1 MKQIFCLAENIRED
15 LGRVV
20 RASTSPIRLVFR
32 ARIILLA
39 CEGKSHFAIV
49 RILNTTFSTVRK
61 WLLRFIQNPNLESL
75 EDAPR
80 SGRPP
85 IILAAAKCEVMKFAC
100 SEPKAIGADLGNIWT
115 IKNLQKCV
123 EESMGV
129 LLSKSEVHRILNH
142 SDLRPHKV
150 EMWLHSPDPLFQE
163 KVTKISSL
171 YLNPPDDGIVLCI
184 DEKSGM
190 QALERER
197 SVSSRDKGCTVRL
210 DYEYKRHGTQTLLA
224 CFEVKTGQVFGHCG
238 KTRKTEDLMEFMEAV
253 AQRYPDQK
261 VYIVWDNLNIHHGYR
276 WDEFNQRHGNRFH
289 FVYTPVHGSWT
300 NQIEIWFGIL
310 QRKLIKYGSFVSE
323 QELRDKVLSF
333 IENWNAVGCH
343 PFKWQ
348 FRGYLK
354 EAA

>member
-1 MKQIFCLAENIRED
+1 MKLLLHLAENTREE
-15 LGRVV
+15 LARIV

-32 ARIILLA
+32 SRIILLA
-39 CEGKSHFAIV
+39 NEGKSPCAIAQ
-49 RILNTTFSTVRK
+49 ILNTTFPTVRK
-61 WLLRFIQNPNLESL
+61 WLYRFIQNSQLETL

-100 SEPKAIGADLGNIWT
+100 SDPKSTGPDFGNVWT
-115 IKNLQKCV
+115 IRNLQKCV
-123 EESMGV
+123 ETSTGI
-129 LLSKSEVHRILNH
+129 LISKSEVHRILNH

-171 YLNPPDDGIVLCI
+171 YLNPPDDAVVLCI

-190 QALERER
+190 QALERKS
-197 SVSSRDKGCTVRL
+197 SVSSRKNGCAIRM
-210 DYEYKRHGTQTLLA
+210 DHEYKRHGTQSLIA
-224 CFEVKTGQVFGHCG
+224 SFEVKTGEVFGHCG
-238 KTRKTEDLMEFMEAV
+238 KTRKKEDIMEFMEAI
-253 AQRYPDQK
+253 AQRYPNQK
-261 VYIVWDNLNIHHGYR
+261 VYVIWDNLNIHHGYR
-276 WDEFNQRHGNRFH
+276 WYEFNQRHGSRFN
-289 FVYTPVHGSWT
+289 FVYTPVHGSWV

-310 QRKLIKYGSFVSE
+310 QRRLIQHGSFTSE
-323 QELRDKVLSF
+323 KELQDKVMHF
-333 IENWNAVGCH
+333 IENWNTVECH

-348 FRGYLK
+348 FRGYTK